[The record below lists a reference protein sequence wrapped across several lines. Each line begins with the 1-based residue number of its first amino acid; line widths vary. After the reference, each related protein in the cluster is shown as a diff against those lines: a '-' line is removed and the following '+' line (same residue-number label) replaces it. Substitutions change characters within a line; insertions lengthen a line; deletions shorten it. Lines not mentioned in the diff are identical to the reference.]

1 MLGIAMIVVLG
12 YFFRQ
17 VVRTASSSPVWWP
30 VTAFLAFMSL
40 VVIAGVMVLADRW
53 DPQPLPLVIIAV
65 FWGAAIAAFSSYWI
79 NSLNVLVAVTLTG
92 DDDFAQGFVG
102 PVLSAPLVEEVTDR
116 KSTRLNSS
124 HVAISY

>member
-1 MLGIAMIVVLG
+1 
-12 YFFRQ
+12 
-17 VVRTASSSPVWWP
+17 
-30 VTAFLAFMSL
+30 
-40 VVIAGVMVLADRW
+40 MVLADRW

-102 PVLSAPLVEEVTDR
+102 PVLSAPLVEEVTKGLGLILLMLLARRYFNGPVDGLIYGALIGGGFEIGR
-116 KSTRLNSS
+116 A
-124 HVAISY
+124 HVCTPVTW